1 MKRDDLDKL
10 LKWYDDADESSL
22 DARENSER
30 DRDYYDGY
38 QWTDDEIETMTKR
51 GQPPIVVNRIR
62 RKINYVLGYE
72 QRLRTDPKAMP
83 RTPKHE
89 EAAKAATDALRYIVE
104 TNRFDR
110 LKSSVF
116 ANMVV
121 EGFGGCEISL
131 KQGRDGIDIILKHV
145 HWDRLFYDP
154 HSRERDFSD
163 ARYVGTVTWI
173 DEALLRAQFPD
184 KKSVIDS
191 TGLGNKSLGETYDD
205 KPRRWWTTERRDRM
219 KVIAIFYRDPGKGW
233 MHAIFTDGG
242 FLKDPDLI
250 PYQDEDGAN
259 WCPLIMQSAYVDR
272 DNMRYGEV
280 RELIGLQDEINKRR
294 SKALHL
300 MTMRQVVLEE
310 GAVRDVNAARK
321 QLSRADGVIEVAPGL
336 RFEILPTGDMA
347 QGQFELLAEAKNEID
362 LSGAN
367 AALMGKD
374 QLGLSGKA
382 IQAQQQGGATELQPL
397 MDALRDWHLTVLRR
411 CWQLVRQ
418 YWTEERWVRVT
429 DDENNLRFVGLNRP
443 VTAGEMLQQ
452 RFAELP
458 PEEQQARAQELQM
471 AMQDPRAQ
479 EVVDT
484 ANDVAELDVDIYIE
498 EQPDIISLQSEQF
511 EQLAQMAGAGVPIPP
526 DVLIEASSLR
536 NKKQLL
542 DMMRQGQGAPD
553 PRAEAEARKLESE
566 TIKNESQAQLN
577 LAKAGQTQVGSRLDV
592 AQAMMPQQTLPQG
605 VTAAG

>member
-1 MKRDDLDKL
+1 MKQDDLDKL
-10 LKWYDDADESSL
+10 LKWYDDADEASL
-22 DARENSER
+22 DSRENSER

-173 DEALLRAQFPD
+173 DEALLRAQFPN
-184 KKSVIDS
+184 KKNVIDS

-242 FLKDPDLI
+242 FLKDPEPI

-443 VTAGEMLQQ
+443 VTAGEIMQQ
-452 RFAELP
+452 RFEQLP

-592 AQAMMPQQTLPQG
+592 AQAMMPQQTPPQEA
-605 VTAAG
+605 TAAG

>member
-1 MKRDDLDKL
+1 
-10 LKWYDDADESSL
+10 
-22 DARENSER
+22 
-30 DRDYYDGY
+30 
-38 QWTDDEIETMTKR
+38 
-51 GQPPIVVNRIR
+51 
-62 RKINYVLGYE
+62 
-72 QRLRTDPKAMP
+72 MP

-131 KQGRDGIDIILKHV
+131 KQGRNGIDIIIKHV

-173 DEALLRAQFPD
+173 DEALLKAQFPN
-184 KKSVIDS
+184 KKNVIDS
-191 TGLGNKSLGETYDD
+191 TGLSNKSLGETYDD

-242 FLKDPDLI
+242 FLKDPEPI

-452 RFAELP
+452 RFQQLP

-479 EVVDT
+479 EVVQT
-484 ANDVAELDVDIYIE
+484 ENDVAELDVDIYIE

>member
-1 MKRDDLDKL
+1 
-10 LKWYDDADESSL
+10 
-22 DARENSER
+22 
-30 DRDYYDGY
+30 
-38 QWTDDEIETMTKR
+38 
-51 GQPPIVVNRIR
+51 
-62 RKINYVLGYE
+62 
-72 QRLRTDPKAMP
+72 
-83 RTPKHE
+83 
-89 EAAKAATDALRYIVE
+89 
-104 TNRFDR
+104 
-110 LKSSVF
+110 
-116 ANMVV
+116 
-121 EGFGGCEISL
+121 
-131 KQGRDGIDIILKHV
+131 
-145 HWDRLFYDP
+145 
-154 HSRERDFSD
+154 
-163 ARYVGTVTWI
+163 
-173 DEALLRAQFPD
+173 
-184 KKSVIDS
+184 
-191 TGLGNKSLGETYDD
+191 
-205 KPRRWWTTERRDRM
+205 
-219 KVIAIFYRDPGKGW
+219 
-233 MHAIFTDGG
+233 
-242 FLKDPDLI
+242 
-250 PYQDEDGAN
+250 
-259 WCPLIMQSAYVDR
+259 
-272 DNMRYGEV
+272 
-280 RELIGLQDEINKRR
+280 
-294 SKALHL
+294 

-452 RFAELP
+452 RFQQLP

-479 EVVDT
+479 EVVQT
-484 ANDVAELDVDIYIE
+484 ENDVAELDVDIYIE

>member
-1 MKRDDLDKL
+1 MKQDDLDQL
-10 LKWYDDADESSL
+10 LKWYDDADEASL
-22 DARENSER
+22 DSRENSER

-72 QRLRTDPKAMP
+72 QRLRTDPRAMP

-184 KKSVIDS
+184 KKGVIDS

-219 KVIAIFYRDPGKGW
+219 KVIAIFYREPGKGW

-242 FLKDPDLI
+242 FLKEPELI
-250 PYQDEDGAN
+250 PYQDEDGGN

-300 MTMRQVVLEE
+300 LTMRQVVMEE
-310 GAVRDVNAARK
+310 GSVRDVNDVRK
-321 QLSRADGVIEVAPGL
+321 QMSRADGVVTVAPGL
-336 RFEILPTGDMA
+336 RFEILPTNDMA

-362 LSGAN
+362 LTGAN

-429 DDENNLRFVGLNRP
+429 DDENNLRFVGLNKP
-443 VTAGEMLQQ
+443 VTAGEMMRQ
-452 RFAELP
+452 RFQQLP

-471 AMQDPRAQ
+471 ALQDPRAQ
-479 EVVDT
+479 QVVDT
-484 ANDVAELDVDIYIE
+484 ENEVAELDVDIYIE
-498 EQPDIISLQSEQF
+498 EQPDIITLQSEQF

-542 DMMRQGQGAPD
+542 EMMRQGQGAPD
-553 PRAEAEARKLESE
+553 PRAEAEARKMESE
-566 TIKNESQAQLN
+566 TVKNESQAQLN

-592 AQAMMPQQTLPQG
+592 AQAMQPQQTLPQG

>member
-1 MKRDDLDKL
+1 MKTDILSKL
-10 LKWYDDADESSL
+10 LEWYDDAEDASQ
-22 DARENSER
+22 DARELAEM
-30 DRDYYDGY
+30 DRDYYDGR
-38 QWTDDEIETMTKR
+38 QWTDEEVRILTQR
-51 GQPPIVVNRIR
+51 GQPPITSNRIR

-72 QRLRTDPKAMP
+72 QRLRTDPRAMP

-89 EAAKAATDALRYIVE
+89 DAAKAATDALRYIVE
-104 TNRFDR
+104 VNRFDR
-110 LKSSVF
+110 IKSSVF
-116 ANMVV
+116 DNMVV

-163 ARYVGTVTWI
+163 ARYMGTVTWI
-173 DEALLRAQFPD
+173 DRDTLLAQFLD
-184 KKSVIDS
+184 KEGVIEGTSLD
-191 TGLGNKSLGETYDD
+191 GNIGETYDD
-205 KPRRWWTTERRDRM
+205 RPKYEWTTKTRDRVRVVAM
-219 KVIAIFYRDPGKGW
+219 FYREPKKGW
-233 MHAIFTDGG
+233 MHCIFTNAG
-242 FLKDPDLI
+242 FLKDPELI
-250 PYQDEDGAN
+250 PYQDEDGRN

-272 DNMRYGEV
+272 NNIRYGEV
-280 RELIGLQDEINKRR
+280 RELIGLQDEVNKRR

-300 MTMRQVVLEE
+300 MTMRQVVMEE
-310 GAVRDVNAARK
+310 GSVRDVNDVRK
-321 QLSRADGVIEVAPGL
+321 QMSRADGVVTVAPGL
-336 RFEILPTGDMA
+336 RFEILPTNDMA

-362 LSGAN
+362 LTGAN

-411 CWQLVRQ
+411 CWQMVRQ
-418 YWTEERWVRVT
+418 YWAEERWVRVT
-429 DDENNLRFVGLNRP
+429 DDENNLRFVGLNKP
-443 VTAGEMLQQ
+443 VTAGEMMQK
-452 RFAELP
+452 RFEQLP
-458 PEEQQARAQELQM
+458 PEEQQARMQELQM
-471 AMQDPRAQ
+471 ALQDPRAQ
-479 EVVDT
+479 QVVQT
-484 ANDVAELDVDIYIE
+484 ENEVAELDVDIYIE
-498 EQPDIISLQSEQF
+498 EQPDIITLQSEQF

-542 DMMRQGQGAPD
+542 EMMRGNQGQPD
-553 PRAEAEARKLESE
+553 PRAEAEARKMESE
-566 TIKNESQAQLN
+566 TVKNESQAQLN

-592 AQAMMPQQTLPQG
+592 AQAMQPQQILPQG

>member
-1 MKRDDLDKL
+1 MKQDDLDKL
-10 LKWYDDADESSL
+10 LKWYDDADEASL
-22 DARENSER
+22 DSRENSER

-242 FLKDPDLI
+242 FLKDPELI

-443 VTAGEMLQQ
+443 VTAGEIMQQ
-452 RFAELP
+452 RFEQLP

-471 AMQDPRAQ
+471 ALQDPRAQ

-484 ANDVAELDVDIYIE
+484 ENDVAKLDVDIYIE

-553 PRAEAEARKLESE
+553 PRAEAEARKMESE
-566 TIKNESQAQLN
+566 TVKNESQAQLN

>member
-1 MKRDDLDKL
+1 MKTDILSKVL
-10 LKWYDDADESSL
+10 EWYEDAEDASQ
-22 DARENSER
+22 DARELAEM
-30 DRDYYDGY
+30 DRDYYDGR
-38 QWTDDEIETMTKR
+38 QWTDEEVRILTQR
-51 GQPPIVVNRIR
+51 GQPPITSNRIR
-62 RKINYVLGYE
+62 RKVNYILGYE
-72 QRLRTDPKAMP
+72 QRLRTDPRAMP

-89 EAAKAATDALRYIVE
+89 DAAKAATDALRYIVE

-116 ANMVV
+116 DNMVV

-131 KQGRDGIDIILKHV
+131 KQSRDGIDIILKHV

-163 ARYVGTVTWI
+163 ARYMGTVTWI
-173 DEALLRAQFPD
+173 DRDTLLAQFPD
-184 KKSVIDS
+184 KEDVIEGTSLD
-191 TGLGNKSLGETYDD
+191 GNIGETYDD
-205 KPRRWWTTERRDRM
+205 RPKYEWTTKTRDRVRVVAM
-219 KVIAIFYRDPGKGW
+219 FYREPKKGW
-233 MHAIFTDGG
+233 MHCIFTNAG
-242 FLKDPDLI
+242 FLKDPELI
-250 PYQDEDGAN
+250 PYQDEDGRN

-272 DNMRYGEV
+272 NNIRYGEV
-280 RELIGLQDEINKRR
+280 RELIGLQDEVNKRR

-300 MTMRQVVLEE
+300 MTMRQVVMEE
-310 GAVRDVNAARK
+310 GAVRDVNDVRK
-321 QLSRADGVIEVAPGL
+321 QLSRADGVIQIAPEL
-336 RFEILPTGDMA
+336 RFEILPTNDMA

-362 LSGAN
+362 LTGAN

-429 DDENNLRFVGLNRP
+429 DDENNLRFVGLNKP
-443 VTAGEMLQQ
+443 VTAGEMMQQ
-452 RFAELP
+452 RFEQLP
-458 PEEQQARAQELQM
+458 PEEQQARVQELQM
-471 AMQDPRAQ
+471 ALQDPRAQ
-479 EVVDT
+479 QVVQT
-484 ANDVAELDVDIYIE
+484 ENEVAELDVDIYME
-498 EQPDIISLQSEQF
+498 EQPDIITLQSEQF
-511 EQLAQMAGAGVPIPP
+511 EQLAQMASAGVPIPP

-542 DMMRQGQGAPD
+542 EMMRGNQGQPD
-553 PRAEAEARKLESE
+553 PRAEAEARKMESE
-566 TIKNESQAQLN
+566 TVKNASQAQLN

-592 AQAMMPQQTLPQG
+592 AQAMQPQQTLPQG
-605 VTAAG
+605 ATAAG

>member
-1 MKRDDLDKL
+1 MKQDDLDKL
-10 LKWYDDADESSL
+10 LKWYDDADEASL
-22 DARENSER
+22 DSRENSER

-72 QRLRTDPKAMP
+72 QRLRTDPRAMP

-131 KQGRDGIDIILKHV
+131 KQSRNGIDIILKHV

-173 DEALLRAQFPD
+173 DEALLRAQFPE
-184 KKSVIDS
+184 KKGVIDS

-242 FLKDPDLI
+242 FLKAPEPI

-310 GAVRDVNAARK
+310 GAVRDINAIRK

-452 RFAELP
+452 RFQQLP
-458 PEEQQARAQELQM
+458 PEEQQARAQEMQM

-479 EVVDT
+479 EVVQT
-484 ANDVAELDVDIYIE
+484 ENDVAELDVDIYIE

>member
-1 MKRDDLDKL
+1 
-10 LKWYDDADESSL
+10 
-22 DARENSER
+22 
-30 DRDYYDGY
+30 
-38 QWTDDEIETMTKR
+38 
-51 GQPPIVVNRIR
+51 
-62 RKINYVLGYE
+62 
-72 QRLRTDPKAMP
+72 
-83 RTPKHE
+83 
-89 EAAKAATDALRYIVE
+89 
-104 TNRFDR
+104 
-110 LKSSVF
+110 
-116 ANMVV
+116 
-121 EGFGGCEISL
+121 
-131 KQGRDGIDIILKHV
+131 
-145 HWDRLFYDP
+145 
-154 HSRERDFSD
+154 
-163 ARYVGTVTWI
+163 
-173 DEALLRAQFPD
+173 
-184 KKSVIDS
+184 
-191 TGLGNKSLGETYDD
+191 
-205 KPRRWWTTERRDRM
+205 
-219 KVIAIFYRDPGKGW
+219 

-242 FLKDPDLI
+242 FLKDPEPI
-250 PYQDEDGAN
+250 PYQDEDGRN

-452 RFAELP
+452 RFQQLP

-479 EVVDT
+479 EVVQT
-484 ANDVAELDVDIYIE
+484 ENDVAELDVDIYIE

>member
-1 MKRDDLDKL
+1 MKTDDILSKL
-10 LKWYDDADESSL
+10 LEWYDDAEDASQ
-22 DARENSER
+22 DARELAEM
-30 DRDYYDGY
+30 DRDYYDGR
-38 QWTDDEIETMTKR
+38 QWTDEEVRILKQR
-51 GQPPIVVNRIR
+51 GQPPITSNRIR
-62 RKINYVLGYE
+62 RKVNYILGYE
-72 QRLRTDPKAMP
+72 QRLRTDPRAMP

-89 EAAKAATDALRYIVE
+89 DAAKAATDALRYIVE

-116 ANMVV
+116 DNMVV

-131 KQGRDGIDIILKHV
+131 KQSRDGIDIVLKHV

-163 ARYVGTVTWI
+163 ARYMGTVTWI
-173 DEALLRAQFPD
+173 DRDTLLAQFSD
-184 KKSVIDS
+184 KENVIEGTSLD
-191 TGLGNKSLGETYDD
+191 GNIGETYDD
-205 KPRRWWTTERRDRM
+205 RPKYEWTTKTRDRVRVVAM
-219 KVIAIFYRDPGKGW
+219 FYREPKKGW
-233 MHAIFTDGG
+233 MHCIFTNAG
-242 FLKDPDLI
+242 FLKDPEAI
-250 PYQDEDGAN
+250 PYQDEDGKN

-272 DNMRYGEV
+272 DNIRYGEV
-280 RELIGLQDEINKRR
+280 RELIGLQDEVNKRR

-300 MTMRQVVLEE
+300 MTMRQVVMED
-310 GAVRDVNAARK
+310 GAVIDINDIRK
-321 QLSRADGVIEVAPGL
+321 QLSRADGVVTVAPGR
-336 RFEILPTGDMA
+336 RFEILPTNDMA

-374 QLGLSGKA
+374 KLGLSGKA

-429 DDENNLRFVGLNRP
+429 DDENNLRFVGLNKP
-443 VTAGEMLQQ
+443 VTAGELMQK
-452 RFAELP
+452 RFDQLP

-479 EVVDT
+479 QVVQT
-484 ANDVAELDVDIYIE
+484 ENEISELDVDIYIE

-511 EQLAQMAGAGVPIPP
+511 EQLAQMAGSGLPIPP

-542 DMMRQGQGAPD
+542 EMMRSNQGAPD
-553 PRAEAEARKLESE
+553 PRAEAEARKMESE
-566 TIKNESQAQLN
+566 TVKNESQAQLN
-577 LAKAGQTQVGSRLDV
+577 LAKAGHTQVTSRLDV
-592 AQAMMPQQTLPQG
+592 AGAMQPQQTPPQG
-605 VTAAG
+605 ATAAG

>member
-1 MKRDDLDKL
+1 MKQDDLDKL
-10 LKWYDDADESSL
+10 LKWYDDADEASL

-72 QRLRTDPKAMP
+72 QRLRTDPRAMP

-116 ANMVV
+116 GNMVV

-184 KKSVIDS
+184 KKGVIDS
-191 TGLGNKSLGETYDD
+191 TGLDNKSLGETYDD

-219 KVIAIFYRDPGKGW
+219 KVVAIFYRDPGKGW

-242 FLKDPDLI
+242 FLKDPEPI

-418 YWTEERWVRVT
+418 YWTEERWIRVT

-553 PRAEAEARKLESE
+553 PRAEAEARKMESE
-566 TIKNESQAQLN
+566 TLKNESQAQLN

>member
-1 MKRDDLDKL
+1 MAEDNLWQL
-10 LKWYDDADESSL
+10 VKWHDDAEESSQI
-22 DARENSER
+22 AREASEQ

-38 QWTDDEIETMTKR
+38 QWTTDEAATLNAR
-51 GQPPIVVNRIR
+51 GQQAIVINRVR
-62 RKINYVLGYE
+62 RKINYILGYE

-110 LKSSVF
+110 TKSSVF
-116 ANMVV
+116 ANMAI
-121 EGFGGCEISL
+121 EGFGGAEISV
-131 KQGRDGIDIILKHV
+131 KQGRDGIDIVIKHV
-145 HWDRLFYDP
+145 HWDRMFYDP
-154 HSRERDFSD
+154 HSRQRDFSD
-163 ARYVGTVTWI
+163 ARYVGTVTWA
-173 DEALLRAQFPD
+173 DRAMMLAQFPD
-184 KKSVIDS
+184 AADVIETTTMGTVD
-191 TGLGNKSLGETYDD
+191 LGETYDD
-205 KPRRWWTTERRDRM
+205 RPRHWWTTRDRDRI
-219 KVIAIFYRDPGKGW
+219 KVVAMFYRAPQKGW
-233 MHAIFTDGG
+233 MHCIFTNAG
-242 FLKDPDLI
+242 FLKKPEPV
-250 PYQDEDGAN
+250 PYVDEEGAN
-259 WCPLIMQSAYVDR
+259 WCPLVMQSAYVDR

-300 MTMRQVVLEE
+300 LTMRQVVLEE
-310 GAVRDVNAARK
+310 GAVRDVNETRRELTKAN
-321 QLSRADGVIEVAPGL
+321 GVIEVAPGL

-347 QGQFELLAEAKNEID
+347 QGQFELLQEAKNEID

-443 VTAGEMLQQ
+443 VTAGEMMQQ
-452 RFAELP
+452 KFEQLP

-471 AMQDPRAQ
+471 ALQDPRAQ
-479 EVVDT
+479 QVMQTE
-484 ANDVAELDVDIYIE
+484 NEVAELDVDIYIE

-542 DMMRQGQGAPD
+542 EMMRGNQGQPD
-553 PRAEAEARKLESE
+553 PRAEAEARKMDSE
-566 TIKNESQAQLN
+566 TVKNETQAQLN

-592 AQAMMPQQTLPQG
+592 AQAMQPQPTPPQG
-605 VTAAG
+605 ATAAG